1 MKADTAETIKPIQR
15 NGVTVRIR
23 RTEKNGFTRFV
34 VDYRVLGQRKL
45 VWRSSLAD
53 ARAAANDA
61 IEKIT
66 EGQGEV
72 LNLKSA
78 DAHAVIRARAC
89 LDGSEG
95 ETKIDL
101 QIDEAVRIAADV
113 LRLLDGRAGPIE
125 VARDWLKRNAVEL
138 PKITVAGAVEQL
150 KVQTVQDGKS
160 KDRQIHLASH
170 LGALAKSFN
179 CEAHTITTSQISSY
193 LVALPFGE
201 RTKANHREDVGF
213 FNRWLILHGYL
224 PKGTDW
230 LDGVQRYSLKKVGKI
245 TTYTADEMRRLIAAA
260 DKKILPFIVIAGF
273 AGIRHAEINRLD
285 WQDVDL
291 EENFIT
297 VAAEISKTQV
307 RRVVPIKPN
316 LKAFL
321 LPLAKKSGKVVTAP
335 KISKLLS
342 EAATKAGNDKN
353 LLDWKRNALRHTYI
367 SARLAE
373 CNDEARVA
381 YEAGNSPQIIRSNYD
396 ARIRP
401 AAAAEWFAIMP
412 PGKADNIVQL
422 PRAKAIA

>member
-1 MKADTAETIKPIQR
+1 MKADTENGIKPIQR

-23 RTEKNGFTRFV
+23 RTEKNGFERFV
-34 VDYRVLGQRKL
+34 VDYRNQGQRKL

-61 IEKIT
+61 IDKIT

-78 DAHAVIRARAC
+78 DAHAFIRARAY

-113 LRLLDGRAGPIE
+113 LRLLDGRTEPIE
-125 VARDWLKRNAVEL
+125 AARDWLKRNAVEL
-138 PKITVAGAVEQL
+138 PKITVADAVERL

-179 CEAHTITTSQISSY
+179 CEVHTITTSQISSY
-193 LVALPFGE
+193 LVGLPFGE
-201 RTKANHREDVGF
+201 RTKANHREDIGF

-291 EENFIT
+291 DENFIT
-297 VAAEISKTQV
+297 VAAEISKTRV

-335 KISKLLS
+335 KISKLLA
-342 EAATKAGNDKN
+342 EAATKAGNEKDS
-353 LLDWKRNALRHTYI
+353 LDWKRNALRHTYI

-396 ARIRP
+396 ARMRP
-401 AAAAEWFAIMP
+401 AAAEWFAIAP
-412 PGKADNIVQL
+412 TPTIGE
-422 PRAKAIA
+422 

>member
-1 MKADTAETIKPIQR
+1 MKARQAGETIDYRR
-15 NGVTVRIR
+15 NGILVRIR
-23 RTEKNGFTRFV
+23 PTIKDGKTYFV
-34 VDYRVLGQRKL
+34 LDYRVLGKRKL
-45 VWRSSLAD
+45 VWRSTLAG
-53 ARAAANDA
+53 ARAAAAEA
-61 IEKIT
+61 IDKIT

-72 LNLKSA
+72 LNLKSG
-78 DAHAVIRARAC
+78 DAHAYARARAY
-89 LDGSEG
+89 LAGGEG

-113 LRLLDGRAGPIE
+113 LRLLDGRAEPIE
-125 VARDWLKRNAVEL
+125 VARDWLKRNAVKL
-138 PKITVAGAVEQL
+138 PKITVADAVEQL
-150 KVQTVQDGKS
+150 NAQTEQDGKS

-179 CEAHTITTSQISSY
+179 CEVHTITASQIASY
-193 LVALPFGE
+193 LVGLPFGE
-201 RTKANHREDVGF
+201 RTKANHREDIGF

-224 PKGTDW
+224 PKGANW

-245 TTYTADEMRRLIAAA
+245 TTYSADEMRRLIAVA
-260 DKKILPFIVIAGF
+260 DKKILQFIVIAGF

-321 LPLAKKSGKVVTAP
+321 LPMAKKSGKVVTAP
-335 KISKLLS
+335 KISKLLA
-342 EAATKAGNDKN
+342 EAATKAGNEMD

-401 AAAAEWFAIMP
+401 AAAAEWFNIMP
-412 PGKADNIVQL
+412 QTQSDKQRRHD
-422 PRAKAIA
+422 

>member
-1 MKADTAETIKPIQR
+1 MKADATKGITEIKR
-15 NGVTVRIR
+15 NGVSVRIR
-23 RTEKNGFTRFV
+23 PTTKNGTKYFV
-34 VDYRVLGQRKL
+34 ADYRAKGQRKL
-45 VWRSSLAD
+45 VWRSTLAD
-53 ARAAANDA
+53 ARAVANDA

-66 EGQGEV
+66 EGQAEV
-72 LNLKSA
+72 LKLTSA
-78 DAHAVIRARAC
+78 DAHSYTRGRAI
-89 LDGSEG
+89 LDGGEG

-113 LRLLDGRAGPIE
+113 LRLLDGRAEPIE
-125 VARDWLKRNAVEL
+125 VARDWLKRNAVKL
-138 PKITVAGAVEQL
+138 PKITVADAVEKL
-150 KVQTVQDGKS
+150 KIETVKDGKS

-179 CEAHTITTSQISSY
+179 CEVHTITASQIASY

-201 RTKANHREDVGF
+201 RTKANHREDIGF

-224 PKGTDW
+224 PKGMDW

-245 TTYTADEMRRLIAAA
+245 STYTADEMRRLIAAA
-260 DKKILPFIVIAGF
+260 DGKILPFIVIASF
-273 AGIRHAEINRLD
+273 AGIRHAEIKRLD

-297 VAAEISKTQV
+297 ISAEISKTQV

-321 LPLAKKSGKVVTAP
+321 LPLAKKSGKVVSVS
-335 KISKLLS
+335 KISKMLS
-342 EAATKAGNDKN
+342 EAAEAAGQDSKI
-353 LLDWKRNALRHTYI
+353 LDWKRNALRHTYI

-401 AAAAEWFAIMP
+401 AAAAEWFAIAP
-412 PGKADNIVQL
+412 DAADNVIQL
-422 PRAKAIA
+422 KAATK

>member
-1 MKADTAETIKPIQR
+1 MKADTENGIKPIQR

-23 RTEKNGFTRFV
+23 RTEKNGFERFV
-34 VDYRVLGQRKL
+34 VDYRNQGQRKL

-61 IEKIT
+61 IDKIT

-78 DAHAVIRARAC
+78 DAHAFIRARAY

-113 LRLLDGRAGPIE
+113 LRLLDGRTEPIE
-125 VARDWLKRNAVEL
+125 AARDWLKRNAVEL
-138 PKITVAGAVEQL
+138 PKITVADAVERL

-179 CEAHTITTSQISSY
+179 CEVHTITTSQISSY
-193 LVALPFGE
+193 LVGLPFGE
-201 RTKANHREDVGF
+201 RTKANHREDIGF

-245 TTYTADEMRRLIAAA
+245 AAWM
-260 DKKILPFIVIAGF
+260 VMNQNNGSRAG
-273 AGIRHAEINRLD
+273 
-285 WQDVDL
+285 
-291 EENFIT
+291 
-297 VAAEISKTQV
+297 
-307 RRVVPIKPN
+307 
-316 LKAFL
+316 
-321 LPLAKKSGKVVTAP
+321 
-335 KISKLLS
+335 
-342 EAATKAGNDKN
+342 
-353 LLDWKRNALRHTYI
+353 
-367 SARLAE
+367 
-373 CNDEARVA
+373 CN
-381 YEAGNSPQIIRSNYD
+381 G
-396 ARIRP
+396 
-401 AAAAEWFAIMP
+401 
-412 PGKADNIVQL
+412 
-422 PRAKAIA
+422 